1 MTVPEHNALR
11 ALTGGSF
18 NVFTDSNTTDLLTS
32 SMTSL
37 VMACTETPEKI
48 NIEKN
53 NKKLR
58 LNFSIFSFKNLLKAN
73 PLQAIPL
80 VALVS
85 LISRNYLVD

>member
-37 VMACTETPEKI
+37 VMACTEAPQSI
-48 NIEKN
+48 NIEKH
-53 NKKLR
+53 NKNTR
-58 LNFSIFSFKNLLKAN
+58 LNFPIFSLLK
-73 PLQAIPL
+73 
-80 VALVS
+80 V
-85 LISRNYLVD
+85 